1 MMKITFQKFYLLIF
15 NNMKS
20 ALSLIVASLRIIF
33 STAVLQI
40 LAILFCH
47 SERHCEFHFIFPIC
61 NHSESVDSCLSSLIS
76 FNIASLWP
84 SFLLFSSLYC
94 VFSLYLLVSLPGILP
109 LYLSIIQVI
118 SSDSMWFY
126 SISLQQ
132 FYISYLTHSLCYSFI
147 VICFPDIFTEYFYLP
162 LIFTPFIF
170 LS

>member
-1 MMKITFQKFYLLIF
+1 MLLYKLF
-15 NNMKS
+15 
-20 ALSLIVASLRIIF
+20 SLQLFFRSL
-33 STAVLQI
+33 
-40 LAILFCH
+40 LFCCH
-47 SERHCEFHFIFPIC
+47 SERHCEFHFIFPIW
-61 NHSESVDSCLSSLIS
+61 NYSESVDSCLSSLIS

-132 FYISYLTHSLCYSFI
+132 FYVSYLTHSLCYSFI